1 MGSRSDGA
9 EPGTDPMSDTT
20 FLILLIV
27 ASALAL
33 AVGVWVGLGYPGLYD
48 RYEDTGTK
56 APRRAPI
63 RVLLDR
69 MGGSRRRGSGR
80 RPGTGRW
87 SNR

>member
-1 MGSRSDGA
+1 
-9 EPGTDPMSDTT
+9 MSDTT

-56 APRRAPI
+56 VPRRAPI